1 MAVGFDVQSNGKRH
15 VDRSSVTMADELLQ
29 QAQELLEG
37 QIDFEGQKQTELI
50 SSVLLAVSGLFA
62 FILGFALQNIY
73 VTLWTGLGGAA
84 LAFLVV
90 VPPYPFYN
98 KSPERWLPSGSGMA
112 GSGIEIDG
120 KKIN

>member
-1 MAVGFDVQSNGKRH
+1 MYAYIFP
-15 VDRSSVTMADELLQ
+15 SVLFQWEPDMDLLQ
-29 QAQELLEG
+29 
-37 QIDFEGQKQTELI
+37 
-50 SSVLLAVSGLFA
+50 LFA

-73 VTLWTGLGGAA
+73 ITLWTGLAGAA

-98 KSPERWLPSGSGMA
+98 SSPEKWLPSGSGIA

-120 KKIN
+120 KKIK

>member
-1 MAVGFDVQSNGKRH
+1 
-15 VDRSSVTMADELLQ
+15 MADELLQ

-50 SSVLLAVSGLFA
+50 SSVLLAVSALFA